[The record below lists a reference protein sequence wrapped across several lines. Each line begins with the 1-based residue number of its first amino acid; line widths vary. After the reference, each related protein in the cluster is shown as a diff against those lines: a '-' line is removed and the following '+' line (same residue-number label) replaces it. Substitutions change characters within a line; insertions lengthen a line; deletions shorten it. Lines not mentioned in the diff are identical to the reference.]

1 MRLQKYGNWRL
12 FQIMAPMLHDWD
24 NFYVTTGAASAS
36 LIGLLFVVV
45 TLGAGLSSSDAIN
58 GARAYLTPTLV
69 HFGSALLLSLT
80 VLAPLASPWPTAVI
94 LCLCGLGG
102 LTYLTKVIEARR
114 KIEFVALSW
123 ADWIPYGGVPALAN
137 ACLIV
142 GAAGLIAERS
152 FAPCV
157 IAGAT
162 ALFLYCGVYG
172 AWDLT
177 LWIVVSGRKR

>member
-1 MRLQKYGNWRL
+1 
-12 FQIMAPMLHDWD
+12 MAPMLHDWD
-24 NFYVTTGAASAS
+24 NFYITTGAASAS

-45 TLGAGLSSSDAIN
+45 TLGAGLSSSDAII
-58 GARAYLTPTLV
+58 GARAFLTPTLV
-69 HFGSALLLSLT
+69 HFGSVLLLSLAA
-80 VLAPLASPWPTAVI
+80 LAPFASPWPTAGI
-94 LCLCGLGG
+94 LCLCGLSG
-102 LTYLTKVIEARR
+102 LAYLTTVIAARR

-142 GAAGLIAERS
+142 GAAGLVAEQS
-152 FAPCV
+152 FAPTV

-162 ALFLYCGVYG
+162 TLFLICGVYG

-177 LWIVVSGRKR
+177 LWIVVGGSKR